1 MIFGDIPVGEAEGAI
16 LAHSLK
22 LGANTFRKGRV
33 LTADDVAALGR
44 AGVAHVIAACLE
56 ADDVHEDKAA
66 ARLAG
71 AIMGEGL
78 SASAAFTGRVN
89 LIAETRGV
97 LAVDRARLDTVNLV
111 DEAIAVATLTPYDL
125 IEPRQMAATVKI
137 IPFAV
142 PGDVFERCLD
152 AARAG
157 APLIRVAAL
166 KPRTVGLVQTS
177 LPGMKESLLD
187 KTKAAVDN
195 RLAALDC
202 APSNELR
209 CSHDE
214 AAVAEAVETLRARG
228 AEIVLVSGA
237 SAIVDRRDVVPAG
250 IVKAGGDI
258 DHFGM
263 PVDPGNLMLVGHI
276 GETPVLGLPGCA
288 RSPKVNGFDWVLQ
301 RLIAGLPVAP
311 EDLMRMGA
319 GGLLKEI
326 AARPLPRAAAVE
338 EKPPEAP
345 RAPRIAALV
354 LAAGRSRRMGA
365 RNKLLATV
373 DGKPMV
379 ARAAGQAAASKAT
392 PVIVVTGHEHEDV
405 ASALSGLAVQCVHN
419 TDYAA
424 GLSTS
429 LHRGLA
435 RVPAEADGVLICLGD
450 MPRVSA
456 AVIDRLIAAF
466 NPIEGRAICVPTWQG
481 KRGNPLLFARR
492 FFAEMQDIAGDTGA
506 RHLIGEY
513 PELVCE
519 VAMDEV
525 DEGRGV
531 LLDVDTPDALAALGP
546 AG

>member
-1 MIFGDIPVGEAEGAI
+1 
-16 LAHSLK
+16 
-22 LGANTFRKGRV
+22 
-33 LTADDVAALGR
+33 
-44 AGVAHVIAACLE
+44 
-56 ADDVHEDKAA
+56 
-66 ARLAG
+66 
-71 AIMGEGL
+71 
-78 SASAAFTGRVN
+78 
-89 LIAETRGV
+89 
-97 LAVDRARLDTVNLV
+97 
-111 DEAIAVATLTPYDL
+111 
-125 IEPRQMAATVKI
+125 
-137 IPFAV
+137 
-142 PGDVFERCLD
+142 
-152 AARAG
+152 
-157 APLIRVAAL
+157 
-166 KPRTVGLVQTS
+166 
-177 LPGMKESLLD
+177 
-187 KTKAAVDN
+187 
-195 RLAALDC
+195 
-202 APSNELR
+202 
-209 CSHDE
+209 
-214 AAVAEAVETLRARG
+214 
-228 AEIVLVSGA
+228 
-237 SAIVDRRDVVPAG
+237 
-250 IVKAGGDI
+250 
-258 DHFGM
+258 
-263 PVDPGNLMLVGHI
+263 
-276 GETPVLGLPGCA
+276 
-288 RSPKVNGFDWVLQ
+288 
-301 RLIAGLPVAP
+301 
-311 EDLMRMGA
+311 MGA

-392 PVIVVTGHEHEDV
+392 PVIVVTGHEPEEV

-419 TDYAA
+419 KDYAA

-513 PELVCE
+513 PESVCE

-525 DEGRGV
+525 DEGGGV